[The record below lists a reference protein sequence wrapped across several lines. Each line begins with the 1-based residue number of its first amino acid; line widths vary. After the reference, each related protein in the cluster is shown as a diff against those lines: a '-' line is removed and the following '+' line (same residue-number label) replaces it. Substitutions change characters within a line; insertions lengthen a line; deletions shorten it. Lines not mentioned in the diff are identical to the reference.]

1 MLLTIVAFLFV
12 LSVVIIIH
20 ELGHFLVAKMNGIYV
35 ITFSIGFGPKLLKL
49 RVGETEYAISAL
61 PFGGYVK
68 FAGENETDDS
78 GDGKTNDNVTE
89 AHIPEE
95 RYYRNKKPLQRMS
108 VVLAG
113 PLMNALLALVLYIL
127 SIWIQGIFVR
137 DSDNVISS
145 VVDGSPAREA
155 GLERGDVILEING
168 RELEGGTLISDMVT
182 YEENV
187 SAIFK
192 VLRDGDTLGVSMT
205 PRWNEEAGRLVLGIH
220 SASPARIGD
229 VKKDSPAYKAG
240 IRSRARIAA
249 INDTTVYTYLEVAEK
264 IYARNGIPMKFTWE
278 QDGKIQSAV
287 ITPGSMDA
295 PSEGEKLD
303 VVKVGAIGI
312 GEYYE
317 KVGVSFGKAV
327 VYGSRAFYN
336 LFESIMDFLGKLVTG
351 KATVRAVGG
360 PIRVGVMAGDM
371 ARWGFSYLINFLA
384 FFSMN
389 LAIFNL
395 LPILP
400 FDGGHF
406 VLFLFEAVTGIKPGA
421 KLQNIM
427 MQAGFILLVALM
439 AGILFLDLFNLF
451 R

>member
-78 GDGKTNDNVTE
+78 GDGKANENVSE
-89 AHIPEE
+89 ADIPEE

-108 VVLAG
+108 VVIAG
-113 PLMNALLALVLYIL
+113 PLMNALLALALYIL

-168 RELEGGTLISDMVT
+168 RELERGSLISDMVT

-187 SAIFK
+187 SATFK
-192 VLRDGDTLGVSMT
+192 VLRNGDTLGVSMT

-240 IRSRARIAA
+240 IRSGARIEA

-287 ITPGSMDA
+287 ITPVSMDA
-295 PSEGEKLD
+295 PSEGRETGRGEGRGDRDRRILREGRSIVRKGRCLRIAGLLQPFRVHNGFSRKARNGESHGKGGRGADQGRRHGRRHGQMGVQLPDQFPCILLD
-303 VVKVGAIGI
+303 ESRDLQPAADTSVRW
-312 GEYYE
+312 
-317 KVGVSFGKAV
+317 
-327 VYGSRAFYN
+327 RAFR
-336 LFESIMDFLGKLVTG
+336 DFSL
-351 KATVRAVGG
+351 
-360 PIRVGVMAGDM
+360 
-371 ARWGFSYLINFLA
+371 
-384 FFSMN
+384 
-389 LAIFNL
+389 
-395 LPILP
+395 
-400 FDGGHF
+400 
-406 VLFLFEAVTGIKPGA
+406 
-421 KLQNIM
+421 
-427 MQAGFILLVALM
+427 
-439 AGILFLDLFNLF
+439 
-451 R
+451 